1 MQVFMFICLH
11 LNVCRTHKNMPS
23 QFGVWEGVEITTIYI
38 LYNSFCYII
47 LYRLVYYFDF
57 YGKLK
62 DF

>member
-1 MQVFMFICLH
+1 MFIYLK
-11 LNVCRTHKNMPS
+11 LNVCRTPKNMQS

-38 LYNSFCYII
+38 LYISCCYII

-57 YGKLK
+57 CGKLK